1 MIRYFSQQYSTG
13 RADDK
18 TVSDGTARSLAGRPH
33 GEEDADASGGTTV
46 PSGKK
51 SCPGADPREQ
61 VLSL

>member
-18 TVSDGTARSLAGRPH
+18 TVSMERLAPLAGRPH
-33 GEEDADASGGTTV
+33 SEEDADASGRTTV
-46 PSGKK
+46 SSGKK